1 VRHAVDRHLPVSL
14 RPDKG
19 KAVATRARL
28 DRRHNEAAVKTPRRV
43 QDTSAW
49 KAVLVQRHEHRK
61 APVAVLPPRHPRYE
75 PRIVPPVAAV
85 RPKGRLLSE
94 ARRPS
99 CKVQLPPSP
108 QTPYDVLPTFAD
120 HHDRHRHKRARTRDN
135 SNDLQRR
142 GGRDQGRWR
151 YNGRYQIKRQK
162 CSFCPRLSPPLYPPL
177 QWTTQGPS
185 PSTRG
190 LSNPNSGRGLKHQA
204 TSNRPHRRP
213 LTPPTP
219 SQRPFAHLHRTYHNG
234 YRQHTSQHTYNHTY

>member
-1 VRHAVDRHLPVSL
+1 
-14 RPDKG
+14 
-19 KAVATRARL
+19 
-28 DRRHNEAAVKTPRRV
+28 
-43 QDTSAW
+43 
-49 KAVLVQRHEHRK
+49 
-61 APVAVLPPRHPRYE
+61 
-75 PRIVPPVAAV
+75 
-85 RPKGRLLSE
+85 
-94 ARRPS
+94 
-99 CKVQLPPSP
+99 VQLPPSP

-234 YRQHTSQHTYNHTY
+234 YRSTYFSPHIQPYLLTHCTISGVQKSTYIHTHHPIIGHQYPL